1 MFMNVDNETVSA
13 LPETTDGGTDPETI
27 QSRNNEKCSKV
38 YEEHSKLIMI
48 LAGIFFVISVITTTI
63 SIVLA
68 CKLWSQKKSD
78 GMYEAAYITSLMLAY
93 SYIAIHSKKF
103 SKYGV
108 LLIFHLNIKANP
120 CMGCKRICPV

>member
-1 MFMNVDNETVSA
+1 MFMNVDNETVGA

-48 LAGIFFVISVITTTI
+48 LAGVFFVVSVITTTI

-68 CKLWSQKKSD
+68 CKLCSQKKND
-78 GMYEAAYITSLMLAY
+78 GMYVAAYVASLMLTY
-93 SYIAIHSKKF
+93 SYIAIHHKKF
-103 SKYGV
+103 SKYRA
-108 LLIFHLNIKANP
+108 LLAFHLNIHKGKPLN
-120 CMGCKRICPV
+120 RL